1 MIIVLF
7 CGIQFANHTNS
18 NWSNVTPAK
27 TDTNNLSLFI
37 TSRSMPLST
46 CDAHVFNRCGFTQ
59 MKIMS
64 HFVTTTPLSSVIFAP
79 STRHFSKFT
88 KFGPDTTTCVGFMIP
103 TENPLWRAENRR
115 GQTGCKVI
123 YLKTELKQKRIYNTT
138 IDKAITNGKSHI
150 TTTKETNS
158 FI

>member
-1 MIIVLF
+1 MVWCVDRTSFTHLHRCIRHCPDYFQIVHKTKGLWRLTKHKLHSRMYILYA
-7 CGIQFANHTNS
+7 GRHTSQQTHRTNS
-18 NWSNVTPAK
+18 SWSNVTPAK
-27 TDTNNLSLFI
+27 TDTNSLSLLI

-46 CDAHVFNRCGFTQ
+46 CDAHVFSKCGFTQ

-103 TENPLWRAENRR
+103 IR
-115 GQTGCKVI
+115 GGV
-123 YLKTELKQKRIYNTT
+123 N
-138 IDKAITNGKSHI
+138 A
-150 TTTKETNS
+150 
-158 FI
+158 